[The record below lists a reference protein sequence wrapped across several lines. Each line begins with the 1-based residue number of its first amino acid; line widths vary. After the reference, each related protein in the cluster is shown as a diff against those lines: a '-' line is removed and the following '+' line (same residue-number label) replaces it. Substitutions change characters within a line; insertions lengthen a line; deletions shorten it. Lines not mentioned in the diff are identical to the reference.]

1 MQKKILASILVT
13 PLAFNALADANLDY
27 LKDPSQWTESGIS
40 GDADVFTDT
49 EGGYKAESVIG
60 IGTFTQTIKNLPKG
74 TYRVSLQNPEN
85 AQVTVKI
92 GAQEIKPGTDTFEF
106 NISLEKADVTITIAA
121 IDQSKTYS
129 FANPALELV
138 YDFDA
143 QQATL
148 TDALNAVTLLTV
160 NAADQSQEAKAL
172 RTLKTQLEARINTIT
187 GNIAELDSE
196 TLDTYKK
203 FHLYNTPND
212 IAAAIAQLTADVNA
226 YNDRVTAENDLY
238 DTIQANTAAQNALL
252 AGATDL
258 RTALQAVQTKINATN
273 NDYVKGQCNPGV
285 TEIGNEITAYENAI
299 KEAYKDLT
307 KKGITFDDAQHGVI
321 SQEISDLSNKVDQ
334 ALADWNAY
342 QAFQQKK
349 VELMTAFDQAWT
361 LIAELKGIEGFD
373 TVYTQMISVWQ
384 TQINDKYNDTLNG
397 FGIKPDVIEGAAGF
411 VTDDIAN
418 AEAAIKFINNVL
430 AAAQE
435 MVKNQ
440 NDAMTAGNS
449 AYDAVATRFNTFL
462 HKLVP
467 EQYAAQYQE
476 KIADIR
482 EALANVRANIDEEYT
497 RHNLTADDYETA
509 LADITAQIDDLEKF
523 LTHTTPLITLAQD
536 LAALKAY
543 ILDET
548 SGKPGKPDLKN
559 AEGEDIVD
567 IYSKF
572 LGTFESLQGAIDD
585 LTLESTPDEI
595 KVVADGIAAEKDN
608 ATKLINAFADAN
620 VAVKAFAA
628 DLNTLKGVVDAK
640 EIFKGSAYNK
650 NTFLNGTY
658 KGLTNDLAGF
668 NDDLTAAADLNAQ
681 DCYEAAKSLAETLA
695 QYDAKTQVDN
705 ATKEFETDATEANYK
720 VVENLLAQTKTNQ
733 ATGEYLYKET
743 VTFTAVDTELARI
756 DGNLDTA
763 EGETPTPVKDF
774 TQVDT
779 DLKKL
784 ITEINKLQ
792 ETIDALKA
800 NEKAY
805 QDLWNLATPNLDDL
819 LAELIQHNI
828 DTSLTPAE
836 EYYANLINGADN
848 ASSLAAQIQKIK
860 DAIDAAHTGKTAVEE
875 KYALTADINAMV
887 NAIGAMKQAITANE
901 TAHNAQLAASDRI
914 RKTINDYI
922 DEINGAAIASGAP
935 ASLVADWISALNGL
949 LKEGATVN
957 DVDVTG
963 LVPVDRDVNQAY
975 GEGAS
980 QSNDSD
986 FQAYY
991 KAIEDAANA
1000 IYSDYDNQYGQRVF
1014 DTNANTTQG
1023 WAGTLNDM
1031 NKAYTDAINT
1041 YNDFTYKLHN
1051 EKYRAVI
1058 IPVVKTHE
1066 GIFMYY
1072 QEIAQVNEAF
1082 KTWLAEQ
1089 NSAKHVITEAEYAAQ
1104 VQNATDLITEIKGK
1118 VNLMVQQVNAAAVN
1132 YYNTLYGQCFFAINQ
1147 AKTTLENAGLTTAE
1161 AVKAL
1166 ANAQG
1171 YLDAANSMHAAA
1183 VAANPGNIIL
1193 PMDDVADQLD
1203 LVQPAI
1209 DLSSAALG
1217 KWDASFADATATFNA
1232 LGERLD
1238 KCGETIKNDNIA
1250 ALVAHVVAADALDYA
1265 AQNDQSLIDNLKA
1278 QLDQLAQILADAEN
1292 IVTAAEQLKANID
1305 AENAAHDNYYNV
1317 VIPGLEDAYKALVD
1331 YVNSLSS
1338 AEETNLQAAKVAVD
1352 NVKDVIA
1359 RNHDQL
1365 TVPANETAINNAIT
1379 AAYGQIDAAYLTAF
1393 GLEKDALN
1401 KLLADTKVAFNN
1413 SKVNG
1418 NLDTATLNG
1427 YDEAIHQLDDKIQV
1441 MTNGI
1446 TVDDKDTFRDNAK
1459 AYAQELSD
1467 IYVALMKSYTIVESD
1482 QVVSGGDPLPGIIDA
1497 LLAQFNETATA
1508 ISEAQA
1514 VLDGAS
1520 DEAKALMG
1528 DAVQQYA
1535 DELSALSTA
1544 LGNQKSGWDADGN
1557 VVVISKDKY
1566 TQAMTDILGQADNLK
1581 LQISNAV
1588 QTAQQEADRRA
1599 ASDAQYDA
1607 LNTELQG
1614 YRDTLEALRTTAEE
1628 FGVLDRYEGM
1638 LDNIERMINVAQDDI
1653 DALKPAYGLT
1663 AQTQLTNKSAITS
1676 QLASATA
1683 NIHYAYTTNE
1693 VMKARAAVESAMDAV
1708 IGNIVPSVK
1717 SELET
1722 KVNDLITRYNNLY
1735 DAVAA
1740 ITSFNP
1746 DQLDEFINTLAGY
1759 RTEAAAIAAEANSIV
1774 TTAGEN
1780 RFTPGDVNLNPD
1792 GVVNVADVQM
1802 VINWIGEGMTY
1813 QQLAEESPR
1822 QAAAADVN
1830 GDKDLNIADVT
1841 AIIQMALDYDYEAT
1855 TEGAKAAPRM
1865 ALAKGVRQSQNTMG
1879 MVLMSEEGNTRT
1891 YALSLAN
1898 TDALIGGQIDLTL
1911 PTGVELVSATLTER
1925 AAGHDLYRFDN
1936 SNGARLVIASLAN
1949 EQISGNEGALL
1960 IIEVKGHGVVE
1971 AENVIFADANSTALK
1986 VGKADTTMIESITN
2000 GMHNM
2005 KERVYNVAGQIMR
2018 SAQRGINIIRHS
2030 DGTTTKEMH

>member
-143 QQATL
+143 QQTLL
-148 TDALNAVTLLTV
+148 TDALGAVTLETV
-160 NAADQSQEAKAL
+160 NPDDKSAEAVQLRKDKAA
-172 RTLKTQLEARINTIT
+172 LESRIAAIT
-187 GNIAELDSE
+187 GNIAELDNE

-212 IAAAIAQLTADVNA
+212 IAAAITQLAADAKA

-238 DTIQANTAAQNALL
+238 DTIQANTAARDALL
-252 AGATDL
+252 GADGVQGL

-273 NDYVKGQCNPGV
+273 NDYVKEQCNPGV

-373 TVYTQMISVWQ
+373 TIYTQMISVWQ

-397 FGIKPDVIEGAAGF
+397 FGIKTDVIEGAAGF

-440 NDAMTAGNS
+440 NDAMTAANS

-467 EQYAAQYQE
+467 EQYAAQYQQQ
-476 KIADIR
+476 IADIR
-482 EALANVRANIDEEYT
+482 EALASVRTNIDEEYT
-497 RHNLTADDYETA
+497 RHNLTAEDYETA
-509 LADITAQIDDLEKF
+509 LADITAQIDDLEEF

-536 LAALKAY
+536 LAALKVY
-543 ILDET
+543 IIEE
-548 SGKPGKPDLKN
+548 SKKADLKN
-559 AEGEDIVD
+559 TEGETIVD

-572 LGTFESLQGAIDD
+572 LGTFESLHGAIDD
-585 LTLESTPDEI
+585 LTLESTPEEI
-595 KVVADGIAAEKDN
+595 KVVADGIAAEKVN
-608 ATKLINAFADAN
+608 AKNLIDAFEAAN
-620 VAVKAFAA
+620 VAVKDFAA

-658 KGLTNDLAGF
+658 KVLTNHLTGF
-668 NDDLTAAADLNAQ
+668 KDDLTAAADLNAQ
-681 DCYEAAKSLAETLA
+681 DCYEAAKALSETIA
-695 QYDAKTQVDN
+695 QYDAETQVDN

-733 ATGEYLYKET
+733 DTGEYLYKET
-743 VTFTAVDTELARI
+743 IDFTDVDTELDRI
-756 DGNLDTA
+756 DGNLTTA
-763 EGETPTPVKDF
+763 EDTTPTPVKDF
-774 TQVDT
+774 TQVDK
-779 DLKKL
+779 DLKTL
-784 ITEINKLQ
+784 ITEINKIQ

-819 LAELIQHNI
+819 LAALIQHNI

-836 EYYANLINGADN
+836 EYYANLINGDDN

-875 KYALTADINAMV
+875 KDALTADITAME
-887 NAIGAMKQAITANE
+887 NAITAMTQAITDNE

-922 DEINGAAIASGAP
+922 DEINDAAIASGAP

-980 QSNDSD
+980 ESNNTD
-986 FQAYY
+986 FLAYY

-1041 YNDFTYKLHN
+1041 YNAFTYQLHN
-1051 EKYRAVI
+1051 ENYRAVI

-1082 KTWLAEQ
+1082 KTWLADQ
-1089 NSAKHVITEAEYAAQ
+1089 NSAKHVITEAEYAAR
-1104 VQNATDLITEIKGK
+1104 VKIATDLIEEIEGK
-1118 VNLMVQQVNAAAVN
+1118 VNLMVMQVNATAVN
-1132 YYNTLYGQCFFAINQ
+1132 YYNTLYGQCFNAIAQ

-1183 VAANPGNIIL
+1183 VAENPGNIIL
-1193 PMDDVADQLD
+1193 PMDNVADQLD

-1209 DLSSAALG
+1209 DLNSAALG
-1217 KWDASFADATATFNA
+1217 KWDASFADATAAFNA
-1232 LGERLD
+1232 LGERLN

-1265 AQNDQSLIDNLKA
+1265 AQNDKSLIDNLKA

-1317 VIPGLEDAYKALVD
+1317 VIPGLEDAYKALVE

-1352 NVKDVIA
+1352 NVKEVIA

-1393 GLEKDALN
+1393 GFEKDALN

-1427 YDEAIHQLDDKIQV
+1427 YDEAIRQLDGKIQV

-1446 TVDDKDTFRDNAK
+1446 TVADKDTFRTNAQ
-1459 AYAQELSD
+1459 AYAQQLSD

-1497 LLAQFNETATA
+1497 LQAQFNETATA
-1508 ISEAQA
+1508 ISDAQA

-1528 DAVQQYA
+1528 EAVQQYA
-1535 DELSALSTA
+1535 DELTALNTA
-1544 LGNQKSGWDADGN
+1544 LGNQNSGWEADGN

-1566 TQAMTDILGQADNLK
+1566 AQAMIDILGQADNLK
-1581 LQISNAV
+1581 SQITNAV

-1599 ASDAQYDA
+1599 ASNAQYDV

-1614 YRDTLEALRTTAEE
+1614 YRDTLEALRATAEE
-1628 FGVLDRYEGM
+1628 FGVLDLYEGM

-1653 DALKPAYGLT
+1653 DALKPTYGLT
-1663 AQTQLTNKSAITS
+1663 AQTQLTNKSDITS

-1683 NIHYAYTTNE
+1683 NIHYTYTTNE
-1693 VMKARAAVESAMDAV
+1693 ELKARAAVKSAKDAV

-1722 KVNDLITRYNNLY
+1722 KVNDLITRSNNLH

-1740 ITSFNP
+1740 ITLISP

-1891 YALSLAN
+1891 YALALAN

-1911 PTGVELVSATLTER
+1911 PAGVELVSATLTER

-1986 VGKADTTMIESITN
+1986 IGKADTTMIEAITN

>member
-160 NAADQSQEAKAL
+160 NDADQSQEAKDL
-172 RTLKTQLEARINTIT
+172 RTLKTQLENRINTIT
-187 GNIAELDSE
+187 GNIAELDNQK

-203 FHLYNTPND
+203 FHLYNDPND
-212 IAAAIAQLTADVNA
+212 IKAAITQLAADAKA

-307 KKGITFDDAQHGVI
+307 KKGITFDNAQHGVI
-321 SQEISDLSNKVDQ
+321 SQEISDLSDKVDQ

-373 TVYTQMISVWQ
+373 AIYTQMISVWQ
-384 TQINDKYNDTLNG
+384 TQINDKYNDTLSG
-397 FGIKPDVIEGAAGF
+397 FGIKPDVIEGAAAF
-411 VTDDIAN
+411 VADDIAS
-418 AEAAIKFINNVL
+418 ADAAITFINNVL

-440 NDAMTAGNS
+440 NDAMTDANS

-482 EALANVRANIDEEYT
+482 EALANVRTSIDDEYT

-509 LADITAQIDDLEKF
+509 LADITAQIDDLEEF

-536 LAALKAY
+536 LAALKVY
-543 ILDET
+543 ILEE
-548 SGKPGKPDLKN
+548 SKKADLKN

-572 LGTFESLQGAIDD
+572 LGTFESLQGSIDD

-595 KVVADGIAAEKDN
+595 KVVADGIAAEKVN
-608 ATKLINAFADAN
+608 AKNLIDAFEAAN
-620 VAVKAFAA
+620 VAVKDFAA

-640 EIFKGSAYNK
+640 EIFAGSAYNK

-658 KGLTNDLAGF
+658 KGLTDDLAGF
-668 NDDLTAAADLNAQ
+668 KDDLTAAADLNAQ

-779 DLKKL
+779 DLKAL
-784 ITEINKLQ
+784 IADINKIQ

-805 QDLWNLATPNLDDL
+805 QDLWNLADPKLDDL
-819 LAELIQHNI
+819 LAALIQHNI

-875 KYALTADINAMV
+875 KDALTADINAMV
-887 NAIGAMKQAITANE
+887 NAIGAMKQAITDNE
-901 TAHNAQLAASDRI
+901 TAHNIQLAASDRI

-986 FQAYY
+986 FQKYY

-1051 EKYRAVI
+1051 ENYRAVI

-1066 GIFMYY
+1066 GIFQYY

-1082 KTWLAEQ
+1082 KTWLANQ
-1089 NSAKHVITEAEYAAQ
+1089 NSANHVITEAEYAAQ
-1104 VQNATDLITEIKGK
+1104 VKIATDLINEINGK
-1118 VNLMVQQVNAAAVN
+1118 VDLMVQQVNAAAVN

-1161 AVKAL
+1161 AEKAL

-1171 YLDAANSMHAAA
+1171 YLDTANKMHAAA
-1183 VAANPGNIIL
+1183 VAENPGNIVL
-1193 PMDDVADQLD
+1193 PMDEVADQLD

-1209 DLSSAALG
+1209 DLNGAALG
-1217 KWDASFADATATFNA
+1217 KWNASYADATAAFNA

-1250 ALVAHVVAADALDYA
+1250 ALVAYVVAATSLDSTAQADA
-1265 AQNDQSLIDNLKA
+1265 SLIDNLKA
-1278 QLDQLAQILADAEN
+1278 DLDQLAQLLTDAEN
-1292 IVTAAEQLKANID
+1292 LVAAAEQLKADID

-1317 VIPGLEDAYKALVD
+1317 VIPGLEDAYNALVE

-1352 NVKDVIA
+1352 NVKEVIA

-1365 TVPANETAINNAIT
+1365 TVPANKTDIDNAIT

-1393 GLEKDALN
+1393 GFEKDALN

-1413 SKVNG
+1413 SEVNG

-1441 MTNGI
+1441 MTDGI
-1446 TVDDKDTFRDNAK
+1446 TVADKDTFRTNAL

-1467 IYVALMKSYTIVESD
+1467 IYVALMKSYTIVEND
-1482 QVVSGGDPLPGIIDA
+1482 QVVSGGDPLPGIIEA
-1497 LLAQFNETATA
+1497 LQNQFNETETA
-1508 ISEAQA
+1508 INDAKA

-1528 DAVQQYA
+1528 DAVQQYTN
-1535 DELSALSTA
+1535 ELTALSTA
-1544 LGNQKSGWDADGN
+1544 LGNQKTGWEADGN

-1566 TQAMTDILGQADNLK
+1566 AQAMTDILGQADNLK
-1581 LQISNAV
+1581 TQISNAV

-1628 FGVLDRYEGM
+1628 FGVLDRYEGA

-1663 AQTQLTNKSAITS
+1663 AQTQLTNKSDITY
-1676 QLASATA
+1676 QLAWATA
-1683 NIHYAYTTNE
+1683 NIHYTYTTNE
-1693 VMKARAAVESAMDAV
+1693 VQKARAAVESAMDAV

-1722 KVNDLITRYNNLY
+1722 KVNDLITRYNDLH

-1740 ITSFNP
+1740 ITTFNP

-1759 RTEAAAIAAEANSIV
+1759 RTEADAIASEANSIV
-1774 TTAGEN
+1774 ATAAEN

-1813 QQLAEESPR
+1813 QELAEESPR
-1822 QAAAADVN
+1822 QAAAADIN
-1830 GDKDLNIADVT
+1830 GDKELNIADVT
-1841 AIIQMALDYDYEAT
+1841 AIIQLALDYDYEAT

-1879 MVLMSEEGNTRT
+1879 MVLVSEEGNTRT
-1891 YALSLAN
+1891 YALALAN
-1898 TDALIGGQIDLTL
+1898 TDALVGGQIDLTL

>member
-49 EGGYKAESVIG
+49 EDGYKAESVIG
-60 IGTFTQTIKNLPKG
+60 IGTFTQTIKDLPKG

-106 NISLEKADVTITIAA
+106 TISLEKADVTITIAA

-138 YDFDA
+138 YDFAA

-148 TDALNAVTLLTV
+148 TDKLNAVSLLTV
-160 NAADQSQEAKAL
+160 NPDDKSAEAVQLRKDKAA
-172 RTLKTQLEARINTIT
+172 LESRIAAIT
-187 GNIAELDSE
+187 GNIAELDNE

-212 IAAAIAQLTADVNA
+212 IAAAIAQLATDAKA
-226 YNDRVTAENDLY
+226 YNDRVAAENDLY
-238 DTIQANTAAQNALL
+238 DTIKANTDAKTALL

-273 NDYVKGQCNPGV
+273 NDYVKEQCNPGV

-321 SQEISDLSNKVDQ
+321 SQEITDLSNKVDQ

-373 TVYTQMISVWQ
+373 TIYTQMISVWQ

-397 FGIKPDVIEGAAGF
+397 FGIKTDVIEGAAGF

-440 NDAMTAGNS
+440 NDAMTAANS

-467 EQYAAQYQE
+467 EQYAAQYQQQ
-476 KIADIR
+476 IADIR
-482 EALANVRANIDEEYT
+482 EALASVRTNIDEEYT
-497 RHNLTADDYETA
+497 RHNLTAEDYENA
-509 LADITAQIDDLEKF
+509 LADITAQIDDLEEF

-536 LAALKAY
+536 LAALKVY
-543 ILDET
+543 ILEE
-548 SGKPGKPDLKN
+548 SKKADLKN

-572 LGTFESLQGAIDD
+572 LGTFESLQGSIDD
-585 LTLESTPDEI
+585 LTLESTADEI
-595 KVVADGIAAEKDN
+595 KVVADGIAAEKVN
-608 ATKLINAFADAN
+608 AKNLIDAFEAAN

-658 KGLTNDLAGF
+658 KGLTNDLTGF
-668 NDDLTAAADLNAQ
+668 KDDLTAAADLNAQ
-681 DCYEAAKSLAETLA
+681 DCYEAAKALSETIA
-695 QYDAKTQVDN
+695 QYDAETRVDN

-733 ATGEYLYKET
+733 ATGEYLYQET

-774 TQVDT
+774 TQVDK
-779 DLKKL
+779 DLKEL
-784 ITEINKLQ
+784 IADINGIQ
-792 ETIDALKA
+792 AEIDALKA

-836 EYYANLINGADN
+836 EYYANLINGDDN

-860 DAIDAAHTGKTAVEE
+860 DAIEKAHTDKKAVEQTE
-875 KYALTADINAMV
+875 DLKADITAME

-922 DEINGAAIASGAP
+922 DEINEAAIASGAP

-949 LKEGATVN
+949 LKDGATVN

-1041 YNDFTYKLHN
+1041 YNAFTYQLHN
-1051 EKYRAVI
+1051 ENYRAVI

-1066 GIFMYY
+1066 GIFRYY

-1082 KTWLAEQ
+1082 KTWLADQ
-1089 NSAKHVITEAEYAAQ
+1089 NSAKHVITEAEYAAR
-1104 VQNATDLITEIKGK
+1104 VKIATDLIEEIEGK
-1118 VNLMVQQVNAAAVN
+1118 VNLMVMQVNAAAVN
-1132 YYNTLYGQCFFAINQ
+1132 YYNTLYGQCFNAIAQ

-1183 VAANPGNIIL
+1183 VAENPGNIIL
-1193 PMDDVADQLD
+1193 PMDKVADQLD

-1209 DLSSAALG
+1209 DLNGAALG
-1217 KWDASFADATATFNA
+1217 KWDASFADATAAFNA

-1238 KCGETIKNDNIA
+1238 KCGETIKNANIA

-1265 AQNDQSLIDNLKA
+1265 AQNDKSLIDNLKA

-1292 IVTAAEQLKANID
+1292 LVEAAEQLKADID

-1317 VIPGLEDAYKALVD
+1317 VIPGLEDAYQTLVE

-1352 NVKDVIA
+1352 NVKEVIA

-1393 GLEKDALN
+1393 GFEKDALN

-1427 YDEAIHQLDDKIQV
+1427 YDEAIRQLDDKIQV

-1446 TVDDKDTFRDNAK
+1446 TVDDKDTFRTNAK
-1459 AYAQELSD
+1459 AYGQELSD
-1467 IYVALMKSYTIVESD
+1467 IYVALMKSYTIVEND
-1482 QVVSGGDPLPGIIDA
+1482 QVVSGGDPLPGITEA
-1497 LLAQFNETATA
+1497 LQAQFDTTQAA
-1508 ISEAQA
+1508 IDEAKA

-1520 DEAKALMG
+1520 DEAKTLMG
-1528 DAVQQYA
+1528 EAVQQYA
-1535 DELSALSTA
+1535 DELTALSTA
-1544 LGNQKSGWDADGN
+1544 LGNQKTGWEADGN

-1566 TQAMTDILGQADNLK
+1566 AQAMTDILGQADNLK
-1581 LQISNAV
+1581 LQITNAV

-1599 ASDAQYDA
+1599 ASDAQYDV
-1607 LNTELQG
+1607 LNERLAGYSEKLAQLYADAEQFGLLEFYQG
-1614 YRDTLEALRTTAEE
+1614 N
-1628 FGVLDRYEGM
+1628 
-1638 LDNIERMINVAQDDI
+1638 LDNIQRQIETAQSTLDQEKADFNLAGVTTFAGEENI
-1653 DALKPAYGLT
+1653 WYDLVSAEANIYYNYTGNEIIT
-1663 AQTQLTNKSAITS
+1663 AQTAV
-1676 QLASATA
+1676 
-1683 NIHYAYTTNE
+1683 HD
-1693 VMKARAAVESAMDAV
+1693 AAQALN
-1708 IGNIVPSVK
+1708 GNIVNK
-1717 SELET
+1717 AELEQQYNT
-1722 KVNDLITRYNNLY
+1722 LDGRLTDLINQFNQNNSY
-1735 DAVAA
+1735 YP
-1740 ITSFNP
+1740 NK
-1746 DQLDEFINTLAGY
+1746 LDEFLETLAGF
-1759 RTEAAAIAAEANSIV
+1759 RTEANAIAKEANALV
-1774 TTAGEN
+1774 TSANEN
-1780 RFTPGDVNLNPD
+1780 RYVPGDVNLNPD

-1891 YALSLAN
+1891 YALALAN

-1960 IIEVKGHGVVE
+1960 MIEVKGHGVVE

-1986 VGKADTTMIESITN
+1986 VGKADTTMIEAITN

>member
-143 QQATL
+143 QQTL
-148 TDALNAVTLLTV
+148 LTNALGAVTLETV
-160 NAADQSQEAKAL
+160 NPDDKSAEAVQLRKDKAA
-172 RTLKTQLEARINTIT
+172 LESRIAAIT
-187 GNIAELDSE
+187 GNIAELDNE

-212 IAAAIAQLTADVNA
+212 IAAAIAQLATDVNA

-238 DTIQANTAAQNALL
+238 ATIKANTDAKNALL

-258 RTALQAVQTKINATN
+258 RTALQTVQTKINATN
-273 NDYVKGQCNPGV
+273 NDYVKEQCNPGV

-373 TVYTQMISVWQ
+373 TIYTQMISVWQ

-397 FGIKPDVIEGAAGF
+397 FGIKTDVIEGAAGF

-440 NDAMTAGNS
+440 NDAMTAANS
-449 AYDAVATRFNTFL
+449 AYDAVATRFNSL
-462 HKLVP
+462 MGKLVP
-467 EQYAAQYQE
+467 EKYLPEYQQRL
-476 KIADIR
+476 ADIR
-482 EALANVRANIDEEYT
+482 QALADVRTAIDDEYT
-497 RHNLTADDYETA
+497 RHNLTAEDYETA
-509 LADITAQIDDLEKF
+509 LADITAQIDDLKNF
-523 LTHTTPLITLAQD
+523 LDDASALTVLIHD
-536 LAALKAY
+536 LADLKAY
-543 ILDET
+543 ILGRCKDNPKLQNEKGET
-548 SGKPGKPDLKN
+548 
-559 AEGEDIVD
+559 IVD

-572 LGTFESLQGAIDD
+572 LGTFESLQGSIDD

-595 KVVADGIAAEKDN
+595 KVVADGIAAEKVN
-608 ATKLINAFADAN
+608 AKNLIDAFEAAN

-658 KGLTNDLAGF
+658 KVLTNHLTGF
-668 NDDLTAAADLNAQ
+668 KDDLTAAADLNAQ
-681 DCYEAAKSLAETLA
+681 DCYEAAKALSETIA
-695 QYDAKTQVDN
+695 QYDAETRVDN

-743 VTFTAVDTELARI
+743 IDFTAVDTELARI

-763 EGETPTPVKDF
+763 EGTTPTPVKDF
-774 TQVDT
+774 TQVDK
-779 DLKKL
+779 DLKEL
-784 ITEINKLQ
+784 ITDINGIQ
-792 ETIDALKA
+792 AEIDALKA

-805 QDLWNLATPNLDDL
+805 KDLNALTPNLDKL
-819 LAELIQHNI
+819 LKDLIQHNI
-828 DTSLTPAE
+828 DTSLSPAE
-836 EYYANLINGADN
+836 EYYDNLIQGADN
-848 ASSLAAQIQKIK
+848 PNSLAAQIQKIK
-860 DAIDAAHTGKTAVEE
+860 DAIEKAHTDKKAVEQTE
-875 KYALTADINAMV
+875 DLKASITAME
-887 NAIGAMKQAITANE
+887 NAIGAMKQAITDNE

-922 DEINGAAIASGAP
+922 DEINDAAIASGAP

-949 LKEGATVN
+949 LKDGATVN

-980 QSNDSD
+980 ESNNTD
-986 FQAYY
+986 FLAYY

-1041 YNDFTYKLHN
+1041 YNAFTYQLHN
-1051 EKYRAVI
+1051 ENYRAVI

-1082 KTWLAEQ
+1082 KTWLTDQ
-1089 NSAKHVITEAEYAAQ
+1089 NSAKHVITEAEYAAR
-1104 VQNATDLITEIKGK
+1104 VKIATDLIEEIEGK
-1118 VNLMVQQVNAAAVN
+1118 VNLMVMQVNATAVN
-1132 YYNTLYGQCFFAINQ
+1132 YFNTLYGQCFNAIAQ

-1183 VAANPGNIIL
+1183 VAENPGNIIL
-1193 PMDDVADQLD
+1193 PMDNVADQLD

-1209 DLSSAALG
+1209 DLNSAALG
-1217 KWDASFADATATFNA
+1217 KWDASFADATAAFNA

-1265 AQNDQSLIDNLKA
+1265 AQNDKSLIDNLKA

-1317 VIPGLEDAYKALVD
+1317 VIPGLEDAYKALVE

-1359 RNHDQL
+1359 RNHDPL
-1365 TVPANETAINNAIT
+1365 TVPANEAAITSAIN

-1393 GLEKDALN
+1393 GFEKDALN

-1413 SKVNG
+1413 SEVNG

-1427 YDEAIHQLDDKIQV
+1427 YDEAIRQLDDKIQV

-1446 TVDDKDTFRDNAK
+1446 TVDDKDTFRTNAQ
-1459 AYAQELSD
+1459 AYAQQLSD

-1482 QVVSGGDPLPGIIDA
+1482 QVVSGGDPLPGIINA
-1497 LLAQFNETATA
+1497 LQAQFNETATA
-1508 ISEAQA
+1508 ISDAQA

-1528 DAVQQYA
+1528 EAVQQYA
-1535 DELSALSTA
+1535 DELTALNTA
-1544 LGNQKSGWDADGN
+1544 LGNQKSGWEADGN

-1566 TQAMTDILGQADNLK
+1566 AQAMTDILGQADNLK
-1581 LQISNAV
+1581 TQISNAV

-1599 ASDAQYDA
+1599 ASDAQYDV

-1614 YRDTLEALRTTAEE
+1614 YRDTLEALRATAEE
-1628 FGVLDRYEGM
+1628 FGVLDLYEGM

-1653 DALKPAYGLT
+1653 DALKPTYGLT

-1683 NIHYAYTTNE
+1683 NIHYTYTTNE
-1693 VMKARAAVESAMDAV
+1693 VLKARAAVESAMDAV

-1722 KVNDLITRYNNLY
+1722 KVNDLITRYNNLH

-1740 ITSFNP
+1740 IISFSP

-1891 YALSLAN
+1891 YALALAN

-1986 VGKADTTMIESITN
+1986 VGKADTTMIEAITN

>member
-1 MQKKILASILVT
+1 MT

-148 TDALNAVTLLTV
+148 TDALNAISLLTV
-160 NAADQSQEAKAL
+160 NADDQSQEAKAL
-172 RTLKTQLEARINTIT
+172 RTLKTQLENRINAIT
-187 GNIAELDSE
+187 GNIAELDNE

-212 IAAAIAQLTADVNA
+212 IAAAIAQLANDVNA

-238 DTIQANTAAQNALL
+238 DTIKANTDAKTALL

-321 SQEISDLSNKVDQ
+321 SQEISDLSDKVDQ

-373 TVYTQMISVWQ
+373 TIYTQMISVWQ

-397 FGIKPDVIEGAAGF
+397 FGIKPDVIAGAAGF

-440 NDAMTAGNS
+440 NDAMTAANS
-449 AYDAVATRFNTFL
+449 AYDAVATRFNSL
-462 HKLVP
+462 MGKLVP
-467 EQYAAQYQE
+467 EKYLPDYQQ
-476 KIADIR
+476 KLADIR
-482 EALANVRANIDEEYT
+482 QALADVRTAIDDEYT

-509 LADITAQIDDLEKF
+509 LDGITAQIDDLKNF
-523 LTHTTPLITLAQD
+523 LDDASALTVLIRD

-595 KVVADGIAAEKDN
+595 QVVADGIAAEKDN

-695 QYDAKTQVDN
+695 QYDAETQVDN

-779 DLKKL
+779 DLKAL
-784 ITEINKLQ
+784 IAEINKIQ
-792 ETIDALKA
+792 ETIVALKA

-836 EYYANLINGADN
+836 EYYANLINGDDN

-860 DAIDAAHTGKTAVEE
+860 DAIDKAHTDKKAVEQTAE
-875 KYALTADINAMV
+875 LTADINAMV

-922 DEINGAAIASGAP
+922 DEINDAAIASGAP

-949 LKEGATVN
+949 LKDGATVN
-957 DVDVTG
+957 EEDVTG

-980 QSNDSD
+980 ESNNSD
-986 FQAYY
+986 FLAYY

-1023 WAGTLNDM
+1023 WAGELNGM
-1031 NKAYTDAINT
+1031 NNAYTNAINT
-1041 YNDFTYKLHN
+1041 YNAFTYQLRN
-1051 EKYRAVI
+1051 PGYRAVI

-1066 GIFMYY
+1066 GIFQYY
-1072 QEIAQVNEAF
+1072 QQIAQVNEAF
-1082 KTWLAEQ
+1082 KTWLAAQ
-1089 NSAKHVITEAEYAAQ
+1089 NAAKHVITEAEYAAQ
-1104 VQNATDLITEIKGK
+1104 EQIATDLIAEINGK
-1118 VNLMVQQVNAAAVN
+1118 VNLMVQQVNATAVN
-1132 YYNTLYGQCFFAINQ
+1132 YYNTLYGQCFNAIAQ
-1147 AKTTLENAGLTTAE
+1147 AETTLVNAGLTADEAE
-1161 AVKAL
+1161 KAL
-1166 ANAQG
+1166 ADAQG
-1171 YLDAANSMHAAA
+1171 YLNTADQKHAAA
-1183 VAANPGNIIL
+1183 VAENPGNIVL
-1193 PMDDVADQLD
+1193 PMDEVAFVLD
-1203 LVQPAI
+1203 KVQPAI
-1209 DLSSAALG
+1209 DLNGAALG
-1217 KWDASFADATATFNA
+1217 KWNASYADATAAFDA
-1232 LGERLD
+1232 LAERLD

-1317 VIPGLEDAYKALVD
+1317 VIPGLEDAYKALVE

-1365 TVPANETAINNAIT
+1365 TVPANEAAITSAIN

-1393 GLEKDALN
+1393 DFEKDALN

-1418 NLDTATLNG
+1418 NLDTATLDG
-1427 YDEAIHQLDDKIQV
+1427 YDEDIHRLDDKIQV
-1441 MTNGI
+1441 MTDGI
-1446 TVDDKDTFRDNAK
+1446 TVADKDTFRDNAK

-1467 IYVALMKSYTIVESD
+1467 IYVALMKSYTIVEND
-1482 QVVSGGDPLPGIIDA
+1482 QVVSGGDPLPGIIEA
-1497 LLAQFNETATA
+1497 LQNQFNDTETAINNA
-1508 ISEAQA
+1508 KA

-1528 DAVQQYA
+1528 EAVQQYT
-1535 DELSALSTA
+1535 DELTALSTA
-1544 LGNQKSGWDADGN
+1544 LGNQKSGWEADGN

-1566 TQAMTDILGQADNLK
+1566 AQAMTDILGQADNLK
-1581 LQISNAV
+1581 SQISNAV
-1588 QTAQQEADRRA
+1588 QTAQKEADRRA
-1599 ASDAQYDA
+1599 ASDAQY
-1607 LNTELQG
+1607 
-1614 YRDTLEALRTTAEE
+1614 
-1628 FGVLDRYEGM
+1628 GVLNERLAGYSEKLAQLYADAEQFGLLAFYQGD
-1638 LDNIERMINVAQDDI
+1638 LDNIQRQIETAQSTLDQEKADFNLAGVTTFAGEESI
-1653 DALKPAYGLT
+1653 WSDLVSAEANIYYNYTRNEIIT
-1663 AQTQLTNKSAITS
+1663 AQTAV
-1676 QLASATA
+1676 
-1683 NIHYAYTTNE
+1683 HD
-1693 VMKARAAVESAMDAV
+1693 AAQALN
-1708 IGNIVPSVK
+1708 GNIVNK
-1717 SELET
+1717 AELEQQYNT
-1722 KVNDLITRYNNLY
+1722 LEGRLTDLINQFNQNNSYYPSKL
-1735 DAVAA
+1735 
-1740 ITSFNP
+1740 N
-1746 DQLDEFINTLAGY
+1746 EFLETLAGF
-1759 RTEAAAIAAEANSIV
+1759 RTEAKAIAKEANALV
-1774 TTAGEN
+1774 GTANEN

-1802 VINWIGEGMTY
+1802 VITWIGEGMTY

-1936 SNGARLVIASLAN
+1936 NNGARLVIASLAN

>member
-143 QQATL
+143 QQTLL
-148 TDALNAVTLLTV
+148 TDDLGAVTLETV
-160 NAADQSQEAKAL
+160 NPDDKSAEAVQLRKDKAA
-172 RTLKTQLEARINTIT
+172 LESRIAAIT
-187 GNIAELDSE
+187 GNIAELDNE

-212 IAAAIAQLTADVNA
+212 IADAIAKLAADAKA
-226 YNDRVTAENDLY
+226 YNDRVAAENDLY
-238 DTIQANTAAQNALL
+238 DTIKANTDAKTALL

-285 TEIGNEITAYENAI
+285 TVIGNEITAYENAI

-373 TVYTQMISVWQ
+373 TIYTQMISVWQ

-397 FGIKPDVIEGAAGF
+397 FGIKPDVIAGAAGF

-440 NDAMTAGNS
+440 NDAMTAANS
-449 AYDAVATRFNTFL
+449 AYDAVATRFNSL
-462 HKLVP
+462 MGKLVP
-467 EQYAAQYQE
+467 EKYLPEYQQ
-476 KIADIR
+476 KLADIR
-482 EALANVRANIDEEYT
+482 EALANVRTNIDDEYT
-497 RHNLTADDYETA
+497 RHNLTAEDYETA
-509 LADITAQIDDLEKF
+509 LNDITAQIDDLEKF
-523 LTHTTPLITLAQD
+523 LNDASALTVLIHD

-595 KVVADGIAAEKDN
+595 KVVSDGIAAEKDN

-658 KGLTNDLAGF
+658 KRLTNDLTRF
-668 NDDLTAAADLNAQ
+668 KDDLTAAADLNAQ
-681 DCYEAAKSLAETLA
+681 DCYEAAKNLADTLA
-695 QYDAKTQVDN
+695 QYDAETKVDN
-705 ATKEFETDATEANYK
+705 ATKEFETDATEDNYK
-720 VVENLLAQTKTNQ
+720 VVENLLAQAKTNQ
-733 ATGEYLYKET
+733 DTGEYLYKET
-743 VTFTAVDTELARI
+743 IDFTAVDTELARI

-779 DLKKL
+779 DLKTL
-784 ITEINKLQ
+784 ITEINKIQ

-805 QDLWNLATPNLDDL
+805 KDLWNLATPNLDDL

-836 EYYANLINGADN
+836 EYYANLINGDDN

-875 KYALTADINAMV
+875 KDALTADITAME
-887 NAIGAMKQAITANE
+887 NAISAMTQAITANE

-922 DEINGAAIASGAP
+922 DEINDAAIASGAP

-1041 YNDFTYKLHN
+1041 YNAFTYQLHN
-1051 EKYRAVI
+1051 ENYRAVI

-1082 KTWLAEQ
+1082 KTWLADQ

-1104 VQNATDLITEIKGK
+1104 VKIATDLIEEIEGK
-1118 VNLMVQQVNAAAVN
+1118 VNLMVMQVNAAAVN
-1132 YYNTLYGQCFFAINQ
+1132 YYNTLYGQCFNAIAQ

-1183 VAANPGNIIL
+1183 VAENPGNIIL
-1193 PMDDVADQLD
+1193 PMDKVADQLD

-1209 DLSSAALG
+1209 DLNSAALG
-1217 KWDASFADATATFNA
+1217 KWDASFADATAAFNA

-1292 IVTAAEQLKANID
+1292 IVEAAEQLKANID

-1317 VIPGLEDAYKALVD
+1317 VIPGLEDAYKALVE

-1365 TVPANETAINNAIT
+1365 TVPANEAAITSAIN

-1393 GLEKDALN
+1393 GFEKDALN

-1413 SKVNG
+1413 SEVNG

-1427 YDEAIHQLDDKIQV
+1427 YDEAIRQLDGKIQV

-1446 TVDDKDTFRDNAK
+1446 TVDDKDTFRTNAQ
-1459 AYAQELSD
+1459 AYGQELSD

-1482 QVVSGGDPLPGIIDA
+1482 QVVSGGDPLPGIINA
-1497 LLAQFNETATA
+1497 LQAQFNETEAA
-1508 ISEAQA
+1508 ISDAQA

-1528 DAVQQYA
+1528 EAVQKYA
-1535 DELSALSTA
+1535 DELTALNTA
-1544 LGNQKSGWDADGN
+1544 LGNQKSGWEADGN

-1566 TQAMTDILGQADNLK
+1566 AQAMTDILGQADNLK
-1581 LQISNAV
+1581 SQITNAV

-1614 YRDTLEALRTTAEE
+1614 YRDTLEALRATAEE
-1628 FGVLDRYEGM
+1628 FGVLDLYEGM

-1683 NIHYAYTTNE
+1683 NIHYTYTINE
-1693 VMKARAAVESAMDAV
+1693 VLKARAAVESAMDAV

-1722 KVNDLITRYNNLY
+1722 KVNDLITRYNNLH

-1740 ITSFNP
+1740 IISFSP

-1891 YALSLAN
+1891 YALALAN

-1986 VGKADTTMIESITN
+1986 VGKADTTMIEAITN

>member
-397 FGIKPDVIEGAAGF
+397 FSIKPDVIAGAAGF

-440 NDAMTAGNS
+440 NDAMTAANS
-449 AYDAVATRFNTFL
+449 AYDAVATRFNSL
-462 HKLVP
+462 MGKLLP
-467 EQYAAQYQE
+467 EKYLPEYQQ
-476 KIADIR
+476 KLADIR
-482 EALANVRANIDEEYT
+482 EALADVRANIDEEYT
-497 RHNLTADDYETA
+497 RHNLTGDDYENA
-509 LADITAQIDDLEKF
+509 LTDITAKIDDLEKF
-523 LTHTTPLITLAQD
+523 LNDASALTVLIHD

-572 LGTFESLQGAIDD
+572 LGTFESLQGAIDG
-585 LTLESTPDEI
+585 LTLKSKPDEI
-595 KVVADGIAAEKDN
+595 KVVSDGIAAEKDN
-608 ATKLINAFADAN
+608 ATKLIKAFADAN

-658 KGLTNDLAGF
+658 KRLTNDLTGF
-668 NDDLTAAADLNAQ
+668 KDDLTAAADLNAQ
-681 DCYEAAKSLAETLA
+681 DCYEAAKALSETIA
-695 QYDAKTQVDN
+695 QYDAETRVDN

-733 ATGEYLYKET
+733 ATGEYLYQET
-743 VTFTAVDTELARI
+743 IDFTAVDTELARI

-763 EGETPTPVKDF
+763 EDTTPTPVKDF
-774 TQVDT
+774 TQVDK
-779 DLKKL
+779 DLKEL
-784 ITEINKLQ
+784 ITDINGIQ
-792 ETIDALKA
+792 AEIDALKA

-805 QDLWNLATPNLDDL
+805 KDLNALTPNLDKL
-819 LAELIQHNI
+819 LKDLIQHNI
-828 DTSLTPAE
+828 DNSLSPAE
-836 EYYANLINGADN
+836 EYYDNLIQGADN
-848 ASSLAAQIQKIK
+848 PNSLAAQIQKIK
-860 DAIDAAHTGKTAVEE
+860 DAIEKAHTGKTAVEE
-875 KYALTADINAMV
+875 KDALTADITAME
-887 NAIGAMKQAITANE
+887 NAISAMTQAITDNE

-922 DEINGAAIASGAP
+922 DEINEAAIASGAP

-980 QSNDSD
+980 ESNNTD
-986 FQAYY
+986 FLAYY

-1041 YNDFTYKLHN
+1041 YNAFTYQLHN
-1051 EKYRAVI
+1051 ENYRAVI

-1082 KTWLAEQ
+1082 KTWLADQ

-1104 VQNATDLITEIKGK
+1104 VKTATDLIKEIEGK
-1118 VNLMVQQVNAAAVN
+1118 VNLMVMQVNAAAVN
-1132 YYNTLYGQCFFAINQ
+1132 YYNTLYGQCFNAIAQ

-1183 VAANPGNIIL
+1183 VAENPGNIVL
-1193 PMDDVADQLD
+1193 PMDKVADQLD

-1209 DLSSAALG
+1209 DLNSAALG
-1217 KWDASFADATATFNA
+1217 KWDASFADATAAFNA

-1317 VIPGLEDAYKALVD
+1317 VIPGLEDAYKALVE

-1365 TVPANETAINNAIT
+1365 TVPANEAAITSAIN

-1393 GLEKDALN
+1393 GFEKDALN

-1427 YDEAIHQLDDKIQV
+1427 YDEAIRQLDDKIQV

-1446 TVDDKDTFRDNAK
+1446 TVDDKDTFRTNAK
-1459 AYAQELSD
+1459 AYGQELSD
-1467 IYVALMKSYTIVESD
+1467 IYVALMKSYTIVEND
-1482 QVVSGGDPLPGIIDA
+1482 QVVSGGDPLPGITEA
-1497 LLAQFNETATA
+1497 LQAQFDTTQAA
-1508 ISEAQA
+1508 IDEAKA

-1520 DEAKALMG
+1520 DEAKTLMG
-1528 DAVQQYA
+1528 EAVQKYA
-1535 DELSALSTA
+1535 DELTALSTA
-1544 LGNQKSGWDADGN
+1544 LGNQKTGWEADGN

-1566 TQAMTDILGQADNLK
+1566 AQAMTDILGQADNLK
-1581 LQISNAV
+1581 SQISNAV

-1599 ASDAQYDA
+1599 ASDAQYAVLNERLAGYSEKLAQLYADA
-1607 LNTELQG
+1607 EQFGLLEFYQG
-1614 YRDTLEALRTTAEE
+1614 N
-1628 FGVLDRYEGM
+1628 
-1638 LDNIERMINVAQDDI
+1638 LDNIQRQIETAQSTLDQEKADFNLAGVTTFAGEENI
-1653 DALKPAYGLT
+1653 WYDLVSAEANIYYNYTGNEIIT
-1663 AQTQLTNKSAITS
+1663 AQTAV
-1676 QLASATA
+1676 
-1683 NIHYAYTTNE
+1683 HD
-1693 VMKARAAVESAMDAV
+1693 AAQALN
-1708 IGNIVPSVK
+1708 GNIVNK
-1717 SELET
+1717 AELEQQYNT
-1722 KVNDLITRYNNLY
+1722 LDGRLTDLINQFNQNNSY
-1735 DAVAA
+1735 YP
-1740 ITSFNP
+1740 NK
-1746 DQLDEFINTLAGY
+1746 LDEFLETLAGF
-1759 RTEAAAIAAEANSIV
+1759 RTEANAIAKEANALV
-1774 TTAGEN
+1774 TSANEN
-1780 RFTPGDVNLNPD
+1780 RYVPGDVNLNPD

>member
-138 YDFDA
+138 YDFDE
-143 QQATL
+143 QQTL
-148 TDALNAVTLLTV
+148 LTNDLGAVTLETV
-160 NAADQSQEAKAL
+160 NPDDKSAEAVQLRKDKAA
-172 RTLKTQLEARINTIT
+172 LESRIAAIT
-187 GNIAELDSE
+187 GNIAELDNE

-212 IAAAIAQLTADVNA
+212 IADAIAKLTTDAKA
-226 YNDRVTAENDLY
+226 YNDRVAAENDLY
-238 DTIQANTAAQNALL
+238 DTIKANTDAKNALL

-273 NDYVKGQCNPGV
+273 NDYVKEQCNPGV

-299 KEAYKDLT
+299 NEAYKDPT

-321 SQEISDLSNKVDQ
+321 SQEITDLSNKVDQ

-373 TVYTQMISVWQ
+373 TIYTQMISVWQ

-397 FGIKPDVIEGAAGF
+397 FGIKTDVIEGAAGF

-440 NDAMTAGNS
+440 NDAMTAANS
-449 AYDAVATRFNTFL
+449 AYDAVATRFNSL
-462 HKLVP
+462 MGKLVP
-467 EQYAAQYQE
+467 EKYLPEYQQ
-476 KIADIR
+476 KLADIR
-482 EALANVRANIDEEYT
+482 EALANVRTNIDDEYT
-497 RHNLTADDYETA
+497 RHNLTAEDYETA
-509 LADITAQIDDLEKF
+509 LNDITAQIDDLEKF
-523 LTHTTPLITLAQD
+523 LNDASALTVLIHD

-572 LGTFESLQGAIDD
+572 LGTFESLQGAIDG
-585 LTLESTPDEI
+585 LTLKSKPDEI
-595 KVVADGIAAEKDN
+595 KVVSDGIAAEKDN
-608 ATKLINAFADAN
+608 ATKLIKAFADAN

-658 KGLTNDLAGF
+658 KRLTNDLTGF
-668 NDDLTAAADLNAQ
+668 KDDLTAAADLNAQ
-681 DCYEAAKSLAETLA
+681 DCYEAAKALSETIA
-695 QYDAKTQVDN
+695 QYDAETRVDN

-733 ATGEYLYKET
+733 ATDEYLYQET
-743 VTFTAVDTELARI
+743 IDFTAVDTELARI

-763 EGETPTPVKDF
+763 EDTTPTPVKDF
-774 TQVDT
+774 TQVDK
-779 DLKKL
+779 DLKEL
-784 ITEINKLQ
+784 ITDINGIQ
-792 ETIDALKA
+792 AEIDALKA

-805 QDLWNLATPNLDDL
+805 KDLNALTPNLDKL
-819 LAELIQHNI
+819 LKDLIQHNI
-828 DTSLTPAE
+828 DTSLSPAE
-836 EYYANLINGADN
+836 EYYDNLIQGADN
-848 ASSLAAQIQKIK
+848 PNSLAAQIQKIK
-860 DAIDAAHTGKTAVEE
+860 DAIEKAHTDKKAVEQTE
-875 KYALTADINAMV
+875 DLKASITAME

-922 DEINGAAIASGAP
+922 DEINEAAIASGAP

-949 LKEGATVN
+949 LKDGATVN

-980 QSNDSD
+980 ESNNTD
-986 FQAYY
+986 FLAYY

-1041 YNDFTYKLHN
+1041 YNAFTYQLHN
-1051 EKYRAVI
+1051 ENYRAVI

-1082 KTWLAEQ
+1082 KTWLADQ
-1089 NSAKHVITEAEYAAQ
+1089 NSAKHVITEAEYAAR
-1104 VQNATDLITEIKGK
+1104 VKIATDIIEKIEGK
-1118 VNLMVQQVNAAAVN
+1118 VNLMVMQVNAAAVN
-1132 YYNTLYGQCFFAINQ
+1132 YYNTLYGQCFNAIAQ

-1183 VAANPGNIIL
+1183 VAENPGNIIL
-1193 PMDDVADQLD
+1193 PMDKVADQLD

-1209 DLSSAALG
+1209 DLNSAALG
-1217 KWDASFADATATFNA
+1217 KWDASFADATAAFNA

-1265 AQNDQSLIDNLKA
+1265 AQNDKSLIDNLKA

-1317 VIPGLEDAYKALVD
+1317 VIPGLEDAYKAIVE

-1352 NVKDVIA
+1352 NVKEVIA

-1365 TVPANETAINNAIT
+1365 TVPANEAAITSAIN

-1393 GLEKDALN
+1393 GFEKDALN

-1413 SKVNG
+1413 SEVNG

-1427 YDEAIHQLDDKIQV
+1427 YDEAIRQLDDKIQV

-1446 TVDDKDTFRDNAK
+1446 TVDDKDTFRTNAQ
-1459 AYAQELSD
+1459 AYAQQLSD

-1482 QVVSGGDPLPGIIDA
+1482 QVVSGGDPLPGIINA
-1497 LLAQFNETATA
+1497 LQAQFDKTATA
-1508 ISEAQA
+1508 ISDAQA

-1528 DAVQQYA
+1528 EAVQQYA
-1535 DELSALSTA
+1535 DELTALNTA
-1544 LGNQKSGWDADGN
+1544 LGNQKSGWETDGN

-1566 TQAMTDILGQADNLK
+1566 AQTMTDILGQADNLK
-1581 LQISNAV
+1581 TQISNAV

-1599 ASDAQYDA
+1599 ASDAQY
-1607 LNTELQG
+1607 
-1614 YRDTLEALRTTAEE
+1614 
-1628 FGVLDRYEGM
+1628 GVLNERLAGYSEKLAQLYADAEQFGLLEFYQGN
-1638 LDNIERMINVAQDDI
+1638 LDNIQRQIETAQSTLDQEKADFNLAGVTTFAGEENI
-1653 DALKPAYGLT
+1653 WYDLVSAEANIYYNYTGNEIIT
-1663 AQTQLTNKSAITS
+1663 AQTAV
-1676 QLASATA
+1676 
-1683 NIHYAYTTNE
+1683 HD
-1693 VMKARAAVESAMDAV
+1693 AAQALN
-1708 IGNIVPSVK
+1708 GNIVNK
-1717 SELET
+1717 AELEQQYNT
-1722 KVNDLITRYNNLY
+1722 LDGRLTDLINQFNQNNSY
-1735 DAVAA
+1735 YP
-1740 ITSFNP
+1740 NK
-1746 DQLDEFINTLAGY
+1746 LDEFLETLAGF
-1759 RTEAAAIAAEANSIV
+1759 RTEANAIAKEANALV
-1774 TTAGEN
+1774 TSANEN
-1780 RFTPGDVNLNPD
+1780 RYVPGDVNLNPD

-1891 YALSLAN
+1891 YALALAN

>member
-40 GDADVFTDT
+40 GDADVFTGT
-49 EGGYKAESVIG
+49 EGDYKAESVIG

-74 TYRVSLQNPEN
+74 KYRVSLQNPEN

-106 NISLEKADVTITIAA
+106 SISLEKADVTITIAA

-129 FANPALELV
+129 FANPTLQLV

-148 TDALNAVTLLTV
+148 TDALNAISLLTV
-160 NAADQSQEAKAL
+160 NADDQSQEAKAL
-172 RTLKTQLEARINTIT
+172 GTLKTQLEARINTIT
-187 GNIAELDSE
+187 GNIAELDNE

-212 IAAAIAQLTADVNA
+212 IAAAIAQLATDVNA
-226 YNDRVTAENDLY
+226 YNERVTAENDLY
-238 DTIQANTAAQNALL
+238 DTIKANTDAKTALL

-258 RTALQAVQTKINATN
+258 RTALQAVQNKINATN

-307 KKGITFDDAQHGVI
+307 KKGITFEDAQHGVI
-321 SQEISDLSNKVDQ
+321 SQEITDLSNKVDQ

-342 QAFQQKK
+342 QAFQEKRA
-349 VELMTAFDQAWT
+349 ELVTTFDQAWT

-373 TVYTQMISVWQ
+373 TVYTQMISEWQ

-397 FGIKPDVIEGAAGF
+397 FGIKQNVIEGAAGF
-411 VTDDIAN
+411 VTDDIAS

-435 MVKNQ
+435 LVKNQ
-440 NDAMTAGNS
+440 NDAMTDANS

-467 EQYAAQYQE
+467 AQYAAQYQQ
-476 KIADIR
+476 KLADIR
-482 EALANVRANIDEEYT
+482 EALANVRTNIDDEYT
-497 RHNLTADDYETA
+497 RHNLTPEDYETA
-509 LADITAQIDDLEKF
+509 LADITAQIDDLEEF

-536 LAALKAY
+536 LAALKVY
-543 ILDET
+543 ILEE
-548 SGKPGKPDLKN
+548 SKKADLKN
-559 AEGEDIVD
+559 AQGETIVD

-572 LGTFESLQGAIDD
+572 LGTFESLQGSIDD
-585 LTLESTPDEI
+585 LTLDSTADEI
-595 KVVADGIAAEKDN
+595 KVVADGIAAEKVN
-608 ATKLINAFADAN
+608 AKNLIDAFEAAN
-620 VAVKAFAA
+620 VAVKEFAA

-650 NTFLNGTY
+650 SSFLNGTY
-658 KGLTNDLAGF
+658 KGLTDDLAGF
-668 NDDLTAAADLNAQ
+668 NDDLTAAAALNAQ
-681 DCYEAAKSLAETLA
+681 DCYEAAKNLADTLA
-695 QYDAKTQVDN
+695 QYDAETKVDN

-743 VTFTAVDTELARI
+743 IDFTAVDTELARI

-763 EGETPTPVKDF
+763 EGTTPTPVKDF

-779 DLKKL
+779 DLKAL
-784 ITEINKLQ
+784 IADINKIQ

-805 QDLWNLATPNLDDL
+805 QDLWNLANPKLDDL

-836 EYYANLINGADN
+836 EYYDNLIQGADN

-875 KYALTADINAMV
+875 KDALTASITAME
-887 NAIGAMKQAITANE
+887 NAIGAMKQAITDNE
-901 TAHNAQLAASDRI
+901 NAHNAQLVASDRI

-922 DEINGAAIASGAP
+922 DEINEAAIASGAP

-949 LKEGATVN
+949 LKDGATVN
-957 DVDVTG
+957 DVDVIG

-980 QSNDSD
+980 DTNNND
-986 FQAYY
+986 FLAYY

-1023 WAGTLNDM
+1023 WASTLNDM
-1031 NKAYTDAINT
+1031 NKAYTNAINT

-1051 EKYRAVI
+1051 ENYRAVI

-1082 KTWLAEQ
+1082 KTWLANQ
-1089 NSAKHVITEAEYAAQ
+1089 NSANHVITEAEYAAQ
-1104 VQNATDLITEIKGK
+1104 VKIATDLIAEINGK
-1118 VNLMVQQVNAAAVN
+1118 VDLMVQQVNAAAVN

-1183 VAANPGNIIL
+1183 VAENPGNIVL
-1193 PMDDVADQLD
+1193 PMDLVADQLD
-1203 LVQPAI
+1203 KVQPAI
-1209 DLSSAALG
+1209 DLNGAALD
-1217 KWDASFADATATFNA
+1217 KWNASYADATAAFNA
-1232 LGERLD
+1232 LAERLD

-1250 ALVAHVVAADALDYA
+1250 ALVARVVAAGALDST
-1265 AQNDQSLIDNLKA
+1265 AQADASLIDNLKA
-1278 QLDQLAQILADAEN
+1278 DLDQLAQLLADAEN
-1292 IVTAAEQLKANID
+1292 IVAAAEQLKADID

-1317 VIPGLEDAYKALVD
+1317 VIPGLEDAYKALVE

-1365 TVPANETAINNAIT
+1365 TVEANKTAIDNAIT

-1393 GLEKDALN
+1393 GFEKDALN

-1418 NLDTATLNG
+1418 NLDTATLDG

-1441 MTNGI
+1441 MTDGI
-1446 TVDDKDTFRDNAK
+1446 TVADKDTFRDNAK

-1467 IYVALMKSYTIVESD
+1467 IYVALMKSYTIVEND
-1482 QVVSGGDPLPGIIDA
+1482 QVVSGGDPLPGIIEA
-1497 LLAQFNETATA
+1497 LQNQFNETETA
-1508 ISEAQA
+1508 INDAKA

-1528 DAVQQYA
+1528 DAVQQYT
-1535 DELSALSTA
+1535 DELTALSTA
-1544 LGNQKSGWDADGN
+1544 LGNQKSGWEADGN

-1566 TQAMTDILGQADNLK
+1566 AQAMTDILGHADNLK
-1581 LQISNAV
+1581 SQISNAV

-1653 DALKPAYGLT
+1653 DALKPTYGLT
-1663 AQTQLTNKSAITS
+1663 DQTQLTNKSDIVS
-1676 QLASATA
+1676 ELASATA
-1683 NIHYAYTTNE
+1683 NIHYTYTTNE
-1693 VMKARAAVESAMDAV
+1693 VLKARAAVESAMDAV

-1722 KVNDLITRYNNLY
+1722 KVNDLIIRYNNLY

-1740 ITSFNP
+1740 ITTFNP

-1759 RTEAAAIAAEANSIV
+1759 RTEAAAIASEANSIV

-1813 QQLAEESPR
+1813 QELAEESPR
-1822 QAAAADVN
+1822 QAAAADIN
-1830 GDKDLNIADVT
+1830 GDKELNIADVT
-1841 AIIQMALDYDYEAT
+1841 AIIQLALDYDYEAT

-1879 MVLMSEEGNTRT
+1879 MVLVGEEGGIRT
-1891 YALSLAN
+1891 YALALAN
-1898 TDALIGGQIDLTL
+1898 TDVLVGGQIDLTL

-1960 IIEVKGHGVVE
+1960 MIEVKGHGVVE

-1986 VGKADTTMIESITN
+1986 VGKADTTMIEAITN

>member
-60 IGTFTQTIKNLPKG
+60 IGTFTQTIKDLPKG

-106 NISLEKADVTITIAA
+106 TISLEKADVTITIAA

-129 FANPALELV
+129 FATPALELV
-138 YDFDA
+138 YDFDV
-143 QQATL
+143 QQTL
-148 TDALNAVTLLTV
+148 LTNDLGAVTLETV
-160 NAADQSQEAKAL
+160 NPDDKSAEAVQLRKDKAA
-172 RTLKTQLEARINTIT
+172 LESRIAAIT
-187 GNIAELDSE
+187 GNIAELDNE

-212 IAAAIAQLTADVNA
+212 IADAIAKLAADAKA
-226 YNDRVTAENDLY
+226 YNDRVAAENDLY
-238 DTIQANTAAQNALL
+238 DTIKANTDAKTALL

-273 NDYVKGQCNPGV
+273 NDYVKEQCNPGV
-285 TEIGNEITAYENAI
+285 TVIGNEITAYENAI

-373 TVYTQMISVWQ
+373 TIYTQMISVWQ

-397 FGIKPDVIEGAAGF
+397 FGIKPDVIAGAAGF

-440 NDAMTAGNS
+440 NDAMTAANS

-467 EQYAAQYQE
+467 EQYAAQYQQQ
-476 KIADIR
+476 IADIR
-482 EALANVRANIDEEYT
+482 EALASVRTNIDEEYT
-497 RHNLTADDYETA
+497 RHNLTAEDYETA
-509 LADITAQIDDLEKF
+509 LADITTQIDDLEEF

-536 LAALKAY
+536 LAALKVY
-543 ILDET
+543 ILEE
-548 SGKPGKPDLKN
+548 SKKADLKN

-572 LGTFESLQGAIDD
+572 LGTFESLQGSIDD
-585 LTLESTPDEI
+585 LTLESTPEEI
-595 KVVADGIAAEKDN
+595 KVVADGIAAEKVN
-608 ATKLINAFADAN
+608 AKNLIDAFEAAN

-658 KGLTNDLAGF
+658 KSLTNDLAGF
-668 NDDLTAAADLNAQ
+668 KDDLTAAADLNAQ
-681 DCYEAAKSLAETLA
+681 DCYEAAKNLADTLA
-695 QYDAKTQVDN
+695 QYDAETQVDN

-733 ATGEYLYKET
+733 ATGEYIYKET
-743 VTFTAVDTELARI
+743 IDFTAVDTELARI

-779 DLKKL
+779 DLKTL
-784 ITEINKLQ
+784 TTEINKIQ

-805 QDLWNLATPNLDDL
+805 KDLWNLATPNLDDL

-836 EYYANLINGADN
+836 EYYANLINGDDN

-875 KYALTADINAMV
+875 KDALTADITAME
-887 NAIGAMKQAITANE
+887 NAISAMTQAITANE

-922 DEINGAAIASGAP
+922 DEINDAAIASGAP

-1041 YNDFTYKLHN
+1041 YNAFTYQLHN
-1051 EKYRAVI
+1051 ENYRAVI

-1066 GIFMYY
+1066 GIFRYY

-1082 KTWLAEQ
+1082 KTWLADQ

-1104 VQNATDLITEIKGK
+1104 VKTATDLIKEIEGK
-1118 VNLMVQQVNAAAVN
+1118 VNLMVMQVNAAAVN
-1132 YYNTLYGQCFFAINQ
+1132 YYNTLYGQCFNAIAQ

-1183 VAANPGNIIL
+1183 VAENPGNIIL
-1193 PMDDVADQLD
+1193 PMDKVADQLD

-1209 DLSSAALG
+1209 DLNSAALG
-1217 KWDASFADATATFNA
+1217 KWDASFADATAAFNA
-1232 LGERLD
+1232 LGERLN

-1265 AQNDQSLIDNLKA
+1265 AQNDKSLIDNLKA

-1317 VIPGLEDAYKALVD
+1317 VIPGLEDAYKALVE

-1365 TVPANETAINNAIT
+1365 TVPANEAAITSAIN

-1393 GLEKDALN
+1393 GFEKDALN

-1446 TVDDKDTFRDNAK
+1446 TVDDKDTFRTNAQ
-1459 AYAQELSD
+1459 AYAQQLSD
-1467 IYVALMKSYTIVESD
+1467 IYVALMKSYTIVEND
-1482 QVVSGGDPLPGIIDA
+1482 QVVSGGDPLPGIINA
-1497 LLAQFNETATA
+1497 LQAQFNETEAA
-1508 ISEAQA
+1508 ISDAQA

-1528 DAVQQYA
+1528 EAVQQYA
-1535 DELSALSTA
+1535 DELTALNTA
-1544 LGNQKSGWDADGN
+1544 LGNQKSGWEADGN

-1566 TQAMTDILGQADNLK
+1566 AQAMTDILGQADNLK
-1581 LQISNAV
+1581 SQITNAV

-1599 ASDAQYDA
+1599 ASDAQYAVLNERLAGYSEKLAQLYADA
-1607 LNTELQG
+1607 EQFGLLEFYQG
-1614 YRDTLEALRTTAEE
+1614 N
-1628 FGVLDRYEGM
+1628 
-1638 LDNIERMINVAQDDI
+1638 LDNIQRQIETAQSTLDQEKADFNLAGVTTFAGEENI
-1653 DALKPAYGLT
+1653 WYDLVSAEANIYYNYTGNEIIT
-1663 AQTQLTNKSAITS
+1663 AQTAV
-1676 QLASATA
+1676 
-1683 NIHYAYTTNE
+1683 HD
-1693 VMKARAAVESAMDAV
+1693 AAQALN
-1708 IGNIVPSVK
+1708 GNIVNK
-1717 SELET
+1717 AELEQQYNT
-1722 KVNDLITRYNNLY
+1722 LDGRLTDLINQFNQNNSY
-1735 DAVAA
+1735 YP
-1740 ITSFNP
+1740 NK
-1746 DQLDEFINTLAGY
+1746 LDEFLETLAGF

-1891 YALSLAN
+1891 YALALAN